1 MFMLRQR
8 SVLKI
13 AGWLALASGAWA
25 ADSVLVVDRGL
36 PADNL
41 NNVSGAARS
50 NIRWASGDSGF
61 LGDHFTL
68 GSRGEKWVIDS
79 IRTWAVPGLK
89 EVDPDHL
96 GDFYQDVRLYF
107 GAPGR
112 DLTPVQ
118 STLLSSGNDESS
130 NPNVLLTEATGAG
143 APLYDDFGKF
153 LRVWQI
159 DFTGLNLT
167 VEGGVKY
174 NFGVWGMGRAI
185 PGGQGEA
192 YMWFN
197 HASNAPLS
205 AVRQDG
211 AEGVMLMFEASG
223 KAAGEFEGQG
233 NGWDKNSDINVQV
246 FAHPLS
252 GRRTAAE

>member
-1 MFMLRQR
+1 VLRQR
-8 SVLKI
+8 SALRI
-13 AGWLALASGAWA
+13 AGWVALASSAWA
-25 ADSVLVVDRGL
+25 ADSLMVVDRGL
-36 PADNL
+36 PSANL

-50 NIRWASGDSGF
+50 NVRWASGDSGF

-68 GSRGEKWVIDS
+68 GTRGEKWVIDS
-79 IRTWAVPGLK
+79 IRTWAVPGLD

-107 GAPGR
+107 GASGG
-112 DLTPVQ
+112 DLTPVA
-118 STLLSSGNDESS
+118 SALLSSGSDESS
-130 NPNVLLTEATGAG
+130 SLSVRLTEATRAG
-143 APLYDDFGKF
+143 APLYDNFGKF

-174 NFGVWGMGRAI
+174 NFGVWGMGREI
-185 PGGQGEA
+185 QGSDGKG

-205 AVRQDG
+205 AARQDG
-211 AEGVMLMFEASG
+211 ADGVMLLFEGSG
-223 KAAGEFEGQG
+223 KAAGEFTGQG

-246 FAHPLS
+246 FAHRLS
-252 GRRTAAE
+252 GRQTAAQ